1 MEKRSDVSSDSRT
14 RVSDEVVE
22 PKDAV
27 KTNKPKN
34 VTVLVRNLHP
44 AIVKVAVQS
53 GKEYLFNGSGAE
65 VKVKSEDVEE
75 LLAKR
80 RGGCCG
86 GSESPMFELV

>member
-14 RVSDEVVE
+14 RVNDEVVE
-22 PKDAV
+22 PKPTLAV
-27 KTNKPKN
+27 NKPKN
-34 VTVLVRNLHP
+34 VTVLVRSLYP
-44 AIVKVAVQS
+44 AILKVAVQS
-53 GKEYLFNGSGAE
+53 GKIYLFNGSGAE